1 LSQTGIVIS
10 SNKWRIINPAF
21 DLYSRENISL
31 EATGS
36 WAHEERLYQ
45 SVMLHPALSIVIPAY
60 NEQSRIE
67 DTLNRVLQCVGDRG
81 WDAEVLVVDD
91 GSTDGTVAIVQRWM
105 EQYSFLHL
113 IKNAG
118 NRGKGY
124 SVRNGLLQAAG
135 DIVLFTDADLSAPM
149 QEAERL
155 FGAIAEGADVAIG
168 SRWLDKKKQTV
179 HQPLYRRFF
188 GRCFNKVTKLVMGLP
203 FEDTQCGF
211 KAFRRDAAQTIFRLQ
226 TIERWGFDPEILFI
240 ARTLKCRIVEVPVT
254 WGHDERSRMSYL
266 KDGMK
271 MLEEMAQI
279 RWNSLRGR
287 YDRAIAEMKDTSHMV
302 TPQVDRAEQVGTP

>member
-1 LSQTGIVIS
+1 MELDGQ
-10 SNKWRIINPAF
+10 
-21 DLYSRENISL
+21 
-31 EATGS
+31 
-36 WAHEERLYQ
+36 ERFQ
-45 SVMLHPALSIVIPAY
+45 EGMSHPALSIVIPAY
-60 NEQSRIE
+60 NECARIE
-67 DTLNRVLQCVGDRG
+67 GTLERVMGCIQERG

-91 GSTDGTVAIVQRWM
+91 GSTDETVTVVQRWM
-105 EQYSFLHL
+105 ERHERLHL
-113 IKNAG
+113 VKNRG

-135 DIVLFTDADLSAPM
+135 DIVMFTDADLYAPM

-155 FGAIAEGADVAIG
+155 FAAIDAGADVAIG
-168 SRWLDKKKQTV
+168 SRWLDKQKQTV

-203 FEDTQCGF
+203 FQDTQCGF
-211 KAFRRDAAQTIFRLQ
+211 KAFRREAAQTIFRLQ

-240 ARTLKCRIVEVPVT
+240 ARKLKHSIVEVPVT

-279 RWNSLRGR
+279 RANSLRGR
-287 YDRAIAEMKDTSHMV
+287 YDSAIAAMKDTSLMV
-302 TPQVDRAEQVGTP
+302 TPQVERAEHLEAR